1 MSNEITR
8 STAEANRS
16 SSSTDTASARRSNR
30 RSFLKNTMI
39 AGAATT
45 AGAALLAKGL
55 PAVAQESSAPL
66 TQGDAA
72 ILRFLAAAEII
83 ESDLWLQYQELMGI
97 QDNE

>member
-30 RSFLKNTMI
+30 RSFLKTTMI

-45 AGAALLAKGL
+45 AGAALLTKGV
-55 PAVAQESSAPL
+55 PAFAQDKSGSL
-66 TQGDAA
+66 SKGDAA
-72 ILRFLAAAEII
+72 ILRFVAAAEII
-83 ESDLWLQYQELMGI
+83 ESDIWLQYNELAGV
-97 QDNE
+97 